1 MIPAPPPSP
10 PHPPT
15 VLQIRSSAGLY
26 GADKM
31 VLVLN
36 KELASFDM
44 DSCLLCINNYRSE
57 RQHLHDAA
65 VAETQPTVLLPCR
78 GRFDTDTLKALRDEI
93 VRRQARVLH
102 VHDYKSAF
110 YVLLASRRLRLP
122 IVATIHGW
130 VNNSLPLRLYNWLE
144 MALMRRFDA
153 LVVVAESQIGRL
165 LGAGLPRTRI
175 HRVDNGID
183 LPAQGASG
191 TSLSREAF
199 GIPRDAYLFAAV
211 GRLSPEKNLAL
222 LLEAFAAQAARA
234 PGSFLLLVGD
244 GPERGALEAQAASLG
259 LGGKVVFAGNR
270 DDVPS
275 IYPLIDCLVMPS
287 LSEGMPLVILEAMSH
302 GIRIVASAVGEIPRL
317 LAHTRTGRT
326 VPPAELAPL
335 QAAMQAA
342 LEAPAGRDEAA
353 SEYVRGHHS
362 AQAMAARYAEIY
374 RALLEEDRH
383 AG

>member
-1 MIPAPPPSP
+1 M
-10 PHPPT
+10 
-15 VLQIRSSAGLY
+15 LQVRSSAGLY

-36 KELASFDM
+36 KELAGFDM

-93 VRRQARVLH
+93 VRREARVLH

-110 YVLLASRRLRLP
+110 YALLASRELRVP

-130 VNNSLPLRLYNWLE
+130 VNNSLTLRVYNWIE
-144 MALMRRFDA
+144 VALMRRFDA
-153 LVVVAESQIGRL
+153 LVVVAESQIERL
-165 LGAGLPRTRI
+165 LGAGLPRKRI
-175 HRVDNGID
+175 HRIDNGIGI
-183 LPAQGASG
+183 PAQGGPA
-191 TSLSREAF
+191 TSLSRAAL
-199 GIPRDAYLFAAV
+199 GIPQDAYLFAAV
-211 GRLSPEKNLAL
+211 GRLAPEKNLGL

-234 PGSFLLLVGD
+234 PRSFLLLVGD
-244 GPERGALEAQAASLG
+244 GPERDALEAQAASLG
-259 LGGKVVFAGNR
+259 LGGKVVFTGSR
-270 DDVPS
+270 DDVQS
-275 IYPLIDCLVMPS
+275 IYPLVDCLVMPS

-317 LAHTRTGRT
+317 LSHTRMGQT

-342 LEAPAGRDEAA
+342 AEAPAGRDESA
-353 SEYVRGHHS
+353 SEYVRRHHS
-362 AQAMAARYAEIY
+362 AQAMASRYAEIY
-374 RALLEEDRH
+374 RTLLEEDRH